1 MIIKAKIIAIIAL
14 TIILT
19 VGITTAIVLSIQ
31 SRKMIETKIDD
42 TVFLGDIIER
52 TIDIAMKEGNT
63 DEVQAIIQNIGKN
76 KEVVHLRVLSPGG
89 TILKSTKTSEI
100 GVKSPDYLKL
110 QVNDFNEKPTIIN
123 DNETINYFKNIVNR
137 NECHSCHNSRE
148 IVNGVIQIKLDI
160 SRSFSAMMSIKRTLI
175 LSNIIIVLGV
185 SGILSLLFS
194 CLVMKPLK
202 NLLATIREVES
213 GNWSATVKDIT
224 NDELGMISTAFNTMI
239 REINKLYTKNIAK
252 ERELSKIKID
262 LEHKSQ
268 VEELNTQLEFKIKE
282 LETANRAIT
291 SLSREVKGKNKDLE
305 KAVEQLKRMND
316 IGRVLTSII
325 ETEQIMKI
333 IIRTTA
339 DLFNTD
345 KALLHIRSNGKPPL
359 IIQYRRGLST
369 DILADIPRDYEAEY
383 SDIILQGKP
392 VLCPQNSSFLS
403 RIGVPLRMKG
413 QIVGAMILDSRN
425 ESEGF
430 TDDDMELL
438 TTLSNQAIVAI
449 ENAWLYESVKH
460 NYFATIQSLVNALEA
475 SDMYTR
481 GHSERVKMLA
491 LELGRYIGLDFRE
504 IETLEHASILHDI
517 GKIGIESFILQKQ
530 GKLTPK
536 EYCLIK
542 SHPLIGEEILGPID
556 TLESV
561 RQIILQH
568 HERYDG
574 KGYPYGLR
582 GEELSLKARI
592 LSVVDTF
599 DAMMSERP
607 YRKALSLYEIK
618 EELSANAGTQFDPYV
633 VESFIEMLNLRG
645 EMLLSS
651 AGYTMAH
658 TVS

>member
-1 MIIKAKIIAIIAL
+1 
-14 TIILT
+14 
-19 VGITTAIVLSIQ
+19 
-31 SRKMIETKIDD
+31 
-42 TVFLGDIIER
+42 
-52 TIDIAMKEGNT
+52 
-63 DEVQAIIQNIGKN
+63 
-76 KEVVHLRVLSPGG
+76 
-89 TILKSTKTSEI
+89 
-100 GVKSPDYLKL
+100 
-110 QVNDFNEKPTIIN
+110 
-123 DNETINYFKNIVNR
+123 
-137 NECHSCHNSRE
+137 
-148 IVNGVIQIKLDI
+148 
-160 SRSFSAMMSIKRTLI
+160 
-175 LSNIIIVLGV
+175 
-185 SGILSLLFS
+185 
-194 CLVMKPLK
+194 MKPLK

-392 VLCPQNSSFLS
+392 VLCPQNSSSLS

-504 IETLEHASILHDI
+504 LETLEHASILHDI

-607 YRKALSLYEIK
+607 YRKALSLCEIMD
-618 EELSANAGTQFDPYV
+618 ELGANAGTQFDPYV
-633 VESFIEMLNLRG
+633 VESFIEMLNHRG

-651 AGYTMAH
+651 AGYTKLH